1 MMAASGTS
9 GISPSE
15 IGLALTYMTQLVQV
29 LGMCTRQLS
38 EVENNCNSVERLLS
52 FSTSLPQEADHTKPA
67 PAAWPAHGAIE
78 FDEVDMAYRPGL
90 PTVLKGVSLSIRG
103 GERIGVVGRTGSGK
117 SSLTVALYR
126 LCELS
131 DGGISI
137 DGVDIASVGLDALRS
152 SIAIIP
158 QDPVLFSGDLRSNL
172 DSFGV
177 YTDAELYDAMKRA
190 HLPER
195 FKLDTAIADEGSNL
209 SVGER
214 SLVSLARALV
224 KKVGHTPIRRMPQTH
239 LHHDRVI
246 PAQSRIRMQYRRE
259 PS

>member
-29 LGMCTRQLS
+29 LGMCTRQMS

-52 FSTSLPQEADHTKPA
+52 FSTSLPQEADHSRPA
-67 PAAWPAHGAIE
+67 PQGWPEHGAIR
-78 FDEVDMAYRPGL
+78 FDDIDMAYRPGL
-90 PTVLKGVSLSIRG
+90 PTVLKSVSLGIRA

-131 DGGISI
+131 AGTISI
-137 DGVDIASVGLDALRS
+137 DGIDIAQVGLDALRS

-177 YTDAELYDAMKRA
+177 YTDAELHDAMKRS

-195 FKLDTAIADEGSNL
+195 FTLDTPIADEGSNL

-224 KKVGHTPIRRMPQTH
+224 KKVC
-239 LHHDRVI
+239 
-246 PAQSRIRMQYRRE
+246 AE
-259 PS
+259 

>member
-1 MMAASGTS
+1 
-9 GISPSE
+9 
-15 IGLALTYMTQLVQV
+15 
-29 LGMCTRQLS
+29 
-38 EVENNCNSVERLLS
+38 
-52 FSTSLPQEADHTKPA
+52 
-67 PAAWPAHGAIE
+67 
-78 FDEVDMAYRPGL
+78 
-90 PTVLKGVSLSIRG
+90 
-103 GERIGVVGRTGSGK
+103 
-117 SSLTVALYR
+117 VALYR

-131 DGGISI
+131 DGAISI
-137 DGVDIASVGLDALRS
+137 DGVDIASIGLDALRS

-224 KKVGHTPIRRMPQTH
+224 KKVISPCSAHIIFWLPRSRTPAPSPTSTSKVAQLTYTQAKIVLLDEATAAVDLETDARIQNTIAAEFSDRTLICIAHRLRTILSWDRILVMDAGRVAEFDTPARLFRAKGQFYEMCVASGIS
-239 LHHDRVI
+239 HDEVVR
-246 PAQSRIRMQYRRE
+246 
-259 PS
+259 